1 MLWGMVI
8 TSCAIDGELIPSY
21 LSMLMFTVKK
31 NTFIGGLNLD
41 YNSNQG

>member
-31 NTFIGGLNLD
+31 KNHI
-41 YNSNQG
+41 Y